1 MTLHAGDKIVVE
13 SEKVAQP
20 SRAGVIE
27 EVLGEDPA
35 RVRVLWEDGHSSI
48 LTPSAGAA
56 RIIQRKTR
64 AKKA

>member
-1 MTLHAGDKIVVE
+1 MTLRTGDKIVVE
-13 SEKVAQP
+13 SEKVSQP
-20 SRAGVIE
+20 GRAGVIQ
-27 EVLGEDPA
+27 EVLGEHPP

-48 LTPSAGAA
+48 LMPAAGAA